1 MSVLLLAI
9 ALAQHRP
16 CEAQA
21 PSPEPPLAVGVA
33 VPCVQDVRNGF
44 VPYHLIPVE
53 RHRFPVAEAI
63 VERARAIRRR

>member
-1 MSVLLLAI
+1 MYVLLLAI

-44 VPYHLIPVE
+44 VPFHLIPKSRCPIIE
-53 RHRFPVAEAI
+53 RIENRQHI
-63 VERARAIRRR
+63 WRR